1 MKCEERKICVIYKVI
16 QLKKEETPIESA
28 TAKADRKKGFK
39 YRVFNMCLS
48 LRNFCNT
55 CRARCSSFCHVAK
68 EFHAATGLSVSLP
81 STFAIAYLRL
91 ATV

>member
-55 CRARCSSFCHVAK
+55 CRGLYFMLKESKSF
-68 EFHAATGLSVSLP
+68 LSFL
-81 STFAIAYLRL
+81 IIYEYMYI
-91 ATV
+91 